1 MIPIVVPG
9 ILCSKTTIDSS
20 QEHVDPSGQ
29 VSMQTSQL
37 SFWTLTLKTIV
48 VHTITYFLTGIIAF
62 TLLDYTAQFAEASL
76 ATFMRQTSDP
86 IVALGPALQPIRG
99 ILFAL
104 VFYPLREPLFGQK
117 RGWLII
123 WLMLVSL
130 GILSTFAPASGSVE
144 GLIYTTIPARDQFS
158 GGFLEVLTQS
168 LLLSALLFY
177 WVNHPEKRWLTWLL
191 GVAFVLIV
199 IMSFMGFWVAR

>member
-1 MIPIVVPG
+1 MTEPQP
-9 ILCSKTTIDSS
+9 T
-20 QEHVDPSGQ
+20 
-29 VSMQTSQL
+29 
-37 SFWTLTLKTIV
+37 FWTLTLKTIV

-62 TLLDYTAQFAEASL
+62 TLLDYTAQFAETAA
-76 ATFMRQTSDP
+76 ATYMRQTSDP

-123 WLMLVSL
+123 WLMLVAL

-158 GGFLEVLTQS
+158 GGFLEVFAQS
-168 LLLSALLFY
+168 LLLSGLLFY

-191 GVAFVLIV
+191 GIAFVLIV
-199 IMSFMGFWVAR
+199 FMSLMGFWVAR

>member
-1 MIPIVVPG
+1 MIEQQP
-9 ILCSKTTIDSS
+9 T
-20 QEHVDPSGQ
+20 
-29 VSMQTSQL
+29 
-37 SFWTLTLKTIV
+37 FWTLTLKTIV

-62 TLLDYTAQFAEASL
+62 TLLNYTAQFADASI
-76 ATFMRQTSDP
+76 AAYMRQTSDP

-104 VFYPLREPLFGQK
+104 VFYPLRAPLFGQK

-144 GLIYTTIPARDQFS
+144 GLIYTTIPMRDQFS
-158 GGFLEVLTQS
+158 GGFLEVFTQS

-191 GVAFVLIV
+191 GVAFVLV
-199 IMSFMGFWVAR
+199 VLMSLMGYWVAR